1 MRGRF
6 GAIAVALLAASSASA
21 EETITRDRVEAL
33 ERRNEELAIHNQDLE
48 QRLEDLERRDRER
61 SESESAEQNDFGSM
75 TEWARRIRISGSAN
89 AGYYYGGTDTPFQ
102 DTSFSVWDARMFL
115 DADLGREIK
124 VGDTTIARNAGFTF
138 EWNIVRLG
146 ELQSTEY
153 PPGQV
158 GETYIELQGLGGS
171 RWFNTQVGR
180 FQIPVGE
187 NYLLY
192 SKGYR
197 DKAFITNTVG
207 GPWWWDEGVRV
218 YGSDDS
224 ERFGYV
230 ASISDGETDF
240 QGDSSRDPQ
249 FTLKLYA
256 RPTSWLYA
264 SVSALRSGRIG
275 SDENDVPA
283 SGALWLGET
292 WATPVGSLAPWIP
305 VYQDGVATSGAPSN
319 EINSTTLV
327 GADLVFT
334 HEKLGRLWLAYGHY
348 SIDSAQTSAFDRD
361 LSYWIA
367 EWTLQGESVAPEL
380 TPFYLGLRA
389 NGLGT
394 YDDSKGYV
402 LDIRQAFTLGYNVSA
417 LQAYSIVLGWHMTRW
432 TTLRAEFS
440 HQDITLVD
448 GTPRWI
454 RDAARDADYFGLELG
469 AAF

>member
-1 MRGRF
+1 MRNSLV
-6 GAIAVALLAASSASA
+6 AIGLFAAVSASA
-21 EETITRDRVEAL
+21 EEAITPARLEAL
-33 ERRNEELAIHNQDLE
+33 ERRNEELALQNQDLA
-48 QRLEDLERRDRER
+48 QRLEDLERRDHERTR
-61 SESESAEQNDFGSM
+61 SENAEQNDFGSL

-89 AGYYYGGTDTPFQ
+89 TGYFYGGTDTPFQ
-102 DTSFSVWDARMFL
+102 DTSFAVWDARMFL
-115 DADLGREIK
+115 DADLGREVA
-124 VGDTTIARNAGFTF
+124 VGDTTIARNVGFTF

-146 ELQSTEY
+146 ELQSGDQ
-153 PPGQV
+153 PPGPV

-197 DKAFITNTVG
+197 NQPFITNTVG
-207 GPWWWDEGVRV
+207 GPWWWDEGVRT
-218 YGSDDS
+218 YGSDAS
-224 ERFGYV
+224 GNYGYV
-230 ASISDGETDF
+230 ASVSDGETDF
-240 QGDSSRDPQ
+240 EGDSSRDPQ

-256 RPTSWLYA
+256 KPTPWFYA

-275 SDENDVPA
+275 SDENGVPA

-292 WATPVGSLAPWIP
+292 WATPVGSFAPWIP
-305 VYQDGVATSGAPSN
+305 VYQNGVATTGAPSN
-319 EINSTTLV
+319 ELDSTTLV
-327 GADLVFT
+327 GADLIFT

-348 SIDSAQTSAFDRD
+348 SIDAAETSAFDRD

-367 EWTLQGESVAPEL
+367 QWTLQGDAIAPEL
-380 TPFYLGLRA
+380 APFYVGLRA

-394 YDDSKGYV
+394 YDDDEGYV

-417 LQAYSIVLGWHMTRW
+417 LQAYSIVLGWEMTRW

-454 RDAARDADYFGLELG
+454 RDAARDANYFGIELG

>member
-1 MRGRF
+1 MRSSLV
-6 GAIAVALLAASSASA
+6 AIGLFAAVSASA
-21 EETITRDRVEAL
+21 EEAITPARLEAL
-33 ERRNEELAIHNQDLE
+33 ERRNEELALQNQDLA
-48 QRLEDLERRDRER
+48 QRLEDLERRDHDRSR
-61 SESESAEQNDFGSM
+61 SENAEQNDFGSL
-75 TEWARRIRISGSAN
+75 TEWARRIRISGSADT
-89 AGYYYGGTDTPFQ
+89 GYFYGGTDTPFQ
-102 DTSFSVWDARMFL
+102 DTSFAVWDARMFL
-115 DADLGREIK
+115 DADLGREIA

-146 ELQSTEY
+146 ELQDGDQG
-153 PPGQV
+153 PGPV

-197 DKAFITNTVG
+197 NQPFITNTVG
-207 GPWWWDEGVRV
+207 GPWWWDEGVRT

-224 ERFGYV
+224 GNYGYV
-230 ASISDGETDF
+230 ASVSDGETDF
-240 QGDSSRDPQ
+240 EGDSSRDPQ

-256 RPTSWLYA
+256 KPTPWLYA

-275 SDENDVPA
+275 SDENGVPA

-292 WATPVGSLAPWIP
+292 WATPVGSFAPWIP
-305 VYQDGVATSGAPSN
+305 VYQNGVATTGAPSN
-319 EINSTTLV
+319 ELDSTTLV
-327 GADLVFT
+327 GADLIFT

-348 SIDSAQTSAFDRD
+348 SIDAAETTAFDRN

-367 EWTLQGESVAPEL
+367 QWTLQGDAIAPEL
-380 TPFYLGLRA
+380 APFYIGLRA

-394 YDDSKGYV
+394 YDDDEGYV

-417 LQAYSIVLGWHMTRW
+417 LQAYSIVLGWEMTRW

-454 RDAARDADYFGLELG
+454 RDAARDANYFGIELG